1 MKEEYIA
8 QTQDIEYTPI
18 DIQQGVAPKNY
29 KIDKYIGWSNDTL
42 DKIEDYSNLVVK
54 MDKNALS
61 QKDFSVSIQKWI
73 GYVKEIHTESFVA
86 ILNDVNNPTTNE
98 IAEFSIHD
106 DISKEDIQLLKTGA
120 IFYWS
125 IGYHTQNGQRKKE
138 SFIRFKR
145 SVPFTE
151 EDVDKIADNAEQ
163 LNRRIR
169 WE

>member
-1 MKEEYIA
+1 MK
-8 QTQDIEYTPI
+8 TQDIGYTSI
-18 DIQQGVAPKNY
+18 DKRQGIERAEY
-29 KIDKYIGWSNDTL
+29 KIEKYVELSGGTTYKYKGRDESIRIGVINMGGAQRQR
-42 DKIEDYSNLVVK
+42 DY
-54 MDKNALS
+54 
-61 QKDFSVSIQKWI
+61 SVSIQKWI
-73 GYVKEIHTESFVA
+73 GYVSELSGNRFTA
-86 ILNDVNNPTTNE
+86 ILNDVNNPTTEE
-98 IAEFSIHD
+98 IATFDINEDVSED
-106 DISKEDIQLLKTGA
+106 DIPLIKTGA

-145 SVPFTE
+145 SVQFTK